1 MRPLVQPFLNELVPY
16 IPGKPIQE
24 TEREFGVTNLAKLAS
39 NENCLGPSP
48 KASEALAKSLNESHL
63 YPDAGC
69 YYLKEALLRRHAAH
83 GIVSDNLVLA
93 NGTNEII
100 SMLVRVFIGPDE
112 ALLNAWPSFVCYR
125 LAARSSG
132 IQEVTVPLTEAY
144 AYDLPKM
151 AELAQN
157 PQGRP
162 IKMVFI
168 GNPNNPTGRYIP
180 KADLDAFMNAVPED
194 VIVIIDEAYA
204 EYANEPDYPD
214 AMSWIAKRPRTV
226 VTRTFSKAFGLAAAR
241 VGYAVCDP
249 AIADILNR
257 FRDPFNVN
265 AWGQTAALAAL
276 EDEAH
281 VEKSR
286 IHNVE
291 QLPIVTQAL
300 IDLGMKVTPSIAN
313 FVLAEIPEGQLSLMD
328 FFQEMIREGIIVRPV
343 ANYGFER
350 GARISVGTV
359 EENQRLFVAA
369 KNVLEKN

>member
-24 TEREFGVTNLAKLAS
+24 TEREFGVSNLAKLAS

-48 KASEALAKSLNESHL
+48 KAAEALANSINESHL

-69 YYLKEALLRRHAAH
+69 YYLKQALLQRHEKH
-83 GIVSDNLVLA
+83 GIKNENLVLA

-100 SMLVRVFIGPDE
+100 SMLVRVFVGPEE

-125 LAARSSG
+125 LAARATG
-132 IQEVTVPLTEAY
+132 IEEASIPLTDDY
-144 AYDLPKM
+144 AYDLEKM
-151 AELAQN
+151 AAYAQS
-157 PQGRP
+157 PEGRP
-162 IKMVFI
+162 IKMVFV

-180 KADLDAFMNAVPED
+180 KPQLDAFMEAIPQD

-214 AMSWIAKRPRTV
+214 AMEWIAKRPRTV

-241 VGYAVCDP
+241 VGYAVCDSD
-249 AIADILNR
+249 IADILNR

-265 AWGQTAALAAL
+265 SWGQTAALASL
-276 EDEAH
+276 SDEAH
-281 VEKSR
+281 VIRSR
-286 IHNVE
+286 IHNSE
-291 QLPIVTQAL
+291 QLPIVSKEL
-300 IDLGMKVTPSIAN
+300 ERLGMKITPSIAN
-313 FVLAEIPEGQLSLMD
+313 FVLAEIPEGNLSLD
-328 FFQEMIREGIIVRPV
+328 GFFREMIGEGIIVRPV

-350 GARISVGTV
+350 GVRISIGTQ
-359 EENQRLFVAA
+359 EENARLFDAV
-369 KNVLEKN
+369 KTVLERN

>member
-1 MRPLVQPFLNELVPY
+1 MRPLVQSFLNELVPY

-48 KASEALAKSLNESHL
+48 KASEALAKSLKESHL

-69 YYLKEALLRRHAAH
+69 YYLKEALLKRHANH
-83 GIVSDNLVLA
+83 QIGNENLVLA

-132 IQEVTVPLTEAY
+132 VEEATIPLTDDY
-144 AYDLPKM
+144 AYDLSKM
-151 AELAQN
+151 AEYAQS

-180 KADLDAFMNAVPED
+180 KAELDAFMNAVPQD

-204 EYANEPDYPD
+204 EYASEPDYPD
-214 AMSWIAKRPRTV
+214 AMEWVARRPRTV

-276 EDEAH
+276 SDEAH

-291 QLPIVTQAL
+291 QLPVVSSELTN
-300 IDLGMKVTPSIAN
+300 LGMKVTPSIAN
-313 FVLAEIPEGQLSLMD
+313 FVLAEIPEGQLSLND

-343 ANYGFER
+343 ANYGFAR
-350 GARISVGTV
+350 GARISIGTKG
-359 EENQRLFVAA
+359 ENERLIVAT
-369 KNVLEKN
+369 KKVLERN

>member
-1 MRPLVQPFLNELVPY
+1 MLRMGLPV
-16 IPGKPIQE
+16 I
-24 TEREFGVTNLAKLAS
+24 FGFSQWNQR
-39 NENCLGPSP
+39 N
-48 KASEALAKSLNESHL
+48 
-63 YPDAGC
+63 
-69 YYLKEALLRRHAAH
+69 
-83 GIVSDNLVLA
+83 
-93 NGTNEII
+93 I

-151 AELAQN
+151 SELAQN

-300 IDLGMKVTPSIAN
+300 VDLGMKVTPSIAN

>member
-48 KASEALAKSLNESHL
+48 MASEALAKSLKESHL

-69 YYLKEALLRRHAAH
+69 YYLKEALLNRHANH
-83 GIVSDNLVLA
+83 RITNENLVLA

-132 IQEVTVPLTEAY
+132 VEEATIPLTDDY

-151 AELAQN
+151 AEYAKS
-157 PQGRP
+157 PDGRP
-162 IKMVFI
+162 VKMVFV

-180 KADLDAFMNAVPED
+180 KAQLEAFMMAVPQD

-214 AMSWIAKRPRTV
+214 AMEWVAKRPRTV

-249 AIADILNR
+249 TIADILNR

-276 EDEAH
+276 ADEAH

-286 IHNVE
+286 VHNVE
-291 QLPIVTQAL
+291 QLPVVSSELAN
-300 IDLGMKVTPSIAN
+300 LGMKVTPSIAN
-313 FVLAEIPEGQLSLMD
+313 FVLAEIPQGRLSLND
-328 FFQEMIREGIIVRPV
+328 FFQDMIREGIIVRPV
-343 ANYGFER
+343 ANYGFTR
-350 GARISVGTV
+350 GARISIGTK
-359 EENQRLFVAA
+359 EENERLIAA
-369 KNVLEKN
+369 TKKVLESN